1 MPRPRVAAA
10 AIPGLDAVIAHDD
23 RSILGLLVEGAAE
36 GIEGVLVTL
45 TGIEGGSSRGIGA
58 QMAVLADGRSAGS
71 FSGGCVEAAVIA
83 EAQEVLAQGYG
94 RTVRY
99 GIGSPYLD
107 IRLPCGGG
115 IDLLFTPRPDPAV
128 LAQVLAR
135 TAQRKAAVLRLN
147 EAGAMLSD
155 TPGAQG
161 FQRAYAPPLRLIAL
175 GHGEDLTALV
185 RLSRAFGIAVEAYAP
200 ASDRHAAVE
209 PGVNLLRSR
218 TALPALVG
226 DPWTAFV
233 FLFHDH
239 DWEEELLPHAL
250 TQDGFYHG
258 AVGSARTHRARM
270 AGLRTIGVPQASLET
285 LRGGIG
291 LIPATRDPATL
302 ALSILGEVV
311 QDYQACA
318 GMPGW
323 SGRAP
328 GRMGH
333 DPTAHVPTRN

>member
-1 MPRPRVAAA
+1 MSDH
-10 AIPGLDAVIAHDD
+10 GGIAHDD
-23 RSILGLLVEGAAE
+23 RSILGLLIEGAE
-36 GIEGVLVTL
+36 DGVDGVLITL

-71 FSGGCVEAAVIA
+71 FSGGCVEAAMIA
-83 EAQEVLAQGYG
+83 EAQDVLAQGHG

-128 LAQVLAR
+128 LREVLAR
-135 TAQRKAAVLRLN
+135 LDQRKAAVLRLS
-147 EAGAMLSD
+147 EGAALLSD

-161 FQRAYAPPLRLIAL
+161 FQRAYAPPLRLVAL

-185 RLSRAFGIAVEAYAP
+185 RLSRAFGIRVDAYAP
-200 ASDRHAAVE
+200 ASDRIAAAE
-209 PGVNLLRSR
+209 PGVTALASR
-218 TALPALVG
+218 TALPKLVG

-239 DWEEELLPHAL
+239 DWEEQLLPHAL
-250 TQDGFYHG
+250 AQDGFYHG
-258 AVGSARTHRARM
+258 AVGSARTHHARL
-270 AGLRTIGVPQASLET
+270 AGLRTIGVPQASLDM

-328 GRMGH
+328 GRIGH
-333 DPTAHVPTRN
+333 DPASHVPTRN

>member
-1 MPRPRVAAA
+1 M
-10 AIPGLDAVIAHDD
+10 IAHDD
-23 RSILGLLVEGAAE
+23 RSILGLLAEGAAA
-36 GIEGVLVTL
+36 GIEGVLITL
-45 TGIEGGSSRGIGA
+45 TGIEGASSRGIGA

-71 FSGGCVEAAVIA
+71 FSSGCIEAAVIA
-83 EAQEVLAQGYG
+83 EAIDVLAAPQG

-99 GIGSPYLD
+99 GVGSPYLD

-115 IDLLFTPRPDPAV
+115 IDLLFIPRPDAAALRAV
-128 LAQVLAR
+128 LSSLD
-135 TAQRKAAVLRLN
+135 QRQSAALRLY
-147 EAGAMLSD
+147 ETGAFLAETPDAG
-155 TPGAQG
+155 G
-161 FQRAYAPPLRLIAL
+161 FPRSYAPPLRLVAL

-185 RLSRAFGIAVEAYAP
+185 RLARAFGLALEAYAP
-200 ASDRHAAVE
+200 ESDRHAMAE
-209 PGVNLLRSR
+209 RGVIPLRSR
-218 TALPALVG
+218 TALPDLTG

-239 DWEEELLPHAL
+239 DWEEQLLPHAL
-250 TQDGFYHG
+250 AQEGFYHG
-258 AVGSARTHRARM
+258 AVGSARTHRARL
-270 AGLRTIGVPQASLET
+270 AGLGAQGVPQSRLDT

-302 ALSILGEVV
+302 ALSVLGELV

-328 GRMGH
+328 GRPPGKLGH
-333 DPTAHVPTRN
+333 NPATHVPTRR

>member
-1 MPRPRVAAA
+1 MIAQ
-10 AIPGLDAVIAHDD
+10 GGIAHDD
-23 RSILGLLVEGAAE
+23 RSILGLLIEGAAA
-36 GIEGVLVTL
+36 GVDGVLVTL
-45 TGIEGGSSRGIGA
+45 TGIEGASSRGIGA

-83 EAQEVLAQGYG
+83 EAQDVLAQGYG

-115 IDLLFTPRPDPAV
+115 IDLLFTPRPDPAA
-128 LAQVLAR
+128 LAQVLA
-135 TAQRKAAVLRLN
+135 QLEDRKAAVLSLN
-147 EAGAMLSD
+147 EAGAALAEMPG
-155 TPGAQG
+155 TPGGAQG
-161 FQRAYAPPLRLIAL
+161 FQRAYAPPLRLVAL

-185 RLSRAFGIAVEAYAP
+185 RLARAFGLAVEAYAP
-200 ASDRHAAVE
+200 AGDRLAAAE
-209 PGVNLLRSR
+209 PGVIPLLSR
-218 TALPALVG
+218 TALPDLGG
-226 DPWTAFV
+226 DPWSAFV

-239 DWEEELLPHAL
+239 DWEEQLLPHAL
-250 TQDGFYHG
+250 AQDGFYHG
-258 AVGSARTHRARM
+258 AVGSARTHRARL
-270 AGLRTIGVPQASLET
+270 AGLRASGVPQESLDK

-291 LIPATRDPATL
+291 LIPATRDPGTL
-302 ALSILGEVV
+302 ALSILGEMV

-333 DPTAHVPTRN
+333 DPAAHVPTRN

>member
-1 MPRPRVAAA
+1 MSVSA
-10 AIPGLDAVIAHDD
+10 GIAHDD
-23 RSILGLLVEGAAE
+23 RSILRLLIEGAE
-36 GIEGVLVTL
+36 QGIEGVLVTL

-71 FSGGCVEAAVIA
+71 FSGGCIEAAVIA
-83 EAQEVLAQGYG
+83 EALDTLDLGIG
-94 RTVRY
+94 RTIRY

-128 LAQVLAR
+128 LAKVLTR
-135 TAQRKAAVLRLN
+135 TEDRKAAVLRLS
-147 EAGAMLSD
+147 EGGAALSD
-155 TPGAQG
+155 TPGAHG
-161 FQRAYAPPLRLIAL
+161 FQRAYAPPLRLVAL

-200 ASDRHAAVE
+200 ATDRHAMAQ
-209 PGVNLLRSR
+209 PGITPLTSR
-218 TALPALVG
+218 TALPELIG

-233 FLFHDH
+233 FVFHDH
-239 DWEEELLPHAL
+239 DWEEGLLPLAL
-250 TQDGFYHG
+250 EQDGFYHG
-258 AVGSARTHRARM
+258 AVGSARTHRARLT
-270 AGLRTIGVPQASLET
+270 GLRTIGVPQASLDA

-333 DPTAHVPTRN
+333 DPASHVPTRN

>member
-1 MPRPRVAAA
+1 M
-10 AIPGLDAVIAHDD
+10 IAHDD
-23 RSILGLLVEGAAE
+23 RSILGLLTQGAAE
-36 GIEGVLVTL
+36 GIEGVLITL
-45 TGIEGGSSRGIGA
+45 TWIEGGSSRGIGA

-71 FSGGCVEAAVIA
+71 FSGGCIEAAVIA
-83 EAQEVLAQGYG
+83 EAQDVLAQGYG

-115 IDLLFTPRPDPAV
+115 IDLLFTPRPDPVV
-128 LAQVLAR
+128 LSRVLEQ
-135 TAQRKAAVLRLN
+135 TTQRRAAVLRIS
-147 EAGAMLSD
+147 EGGAVHTD
-155 TPGAQG
+155 VPGALG
-161 FQRAYAPPLRLIAL
+161 FQRAYAPPMRIVAL

-185 RLSRAFGIAVEAYAP
+185 RLARAFGVAVEAHAP
-200 ASDRHAAVE
+200 ATDRHAAVE
-209 PGVNLLRSR
+209 PGVNLLQSR
-218 TALPALVG
+218 TTLPDLAG

-239 DWEEELLPHAL
+239 DWEEMLLPHAL
-250 TQDGFYHG
+250 AQDGFYHG
-258 AVGSARTHRARM
+258 AVGSARTHRARL
-270 AGLRTIGVPQASLET
+270 AGLRTVGVPQASLDA

-302 ALSILGEVV
+302 ALSIMGELV

-328 GRMGH
+328 GRIGH
-333 DPTAHVPTRN
+333 DPAAHVPTRN

>member
-1 MPRPRVAAA
+1 MSIQR
-10 AIPGLDAVIAHDD
+10 GIAHDD
-23 RSILGLLVEGAAE
+23 RSILDFLTKAAREGIDGALVTLV
-36 GIEGVLVTL
+36 GIEGA
-45 TGIEGGSSRGIGA
+45 SSRGIGA

-71 FSGGCVEAAVIA
+71 FSGGCIEAAVIA
-83 EAQEVLAQGYG
+83 EAQDVLAQGRG

-99 GIGSPYLD
+99 GVGSPYLD

-115 IDLLFTPRPDPAV
+115 IDLLFTPRPDLAV
-128 LAQVLAR
+128 LGELAAR
-135 TAQRKAAVLRLN
+135 LDARKAAALRLTD
-147 EAGAMLSD
+147 AGVMLPD
-155 TPGAQG
+155 AIGATG
-161 FQRAYAPPLRLIAL
+161 FQRNYAPALRLVAL
-175 GHGEDLTALV
+175 GHGEDLAALV
-185 RLSRAFGIAVEAYAP
+185 RLARAFGVAVEAYAP
-200 ASDRHAAVE
+200 ATDRLAMAE
-209 PGVNLLRSR
+209 PGVTALVSR
-218 TALPALVG
+218 TALPDVVG

-239 DWEEELLPHAL
+239 DWEEQLLPHAL
-250 TQDGFYHG
+250 AQDGFYHG
-258 AVGSARTHRARM
+258 AVGSARTHRARLT
-270 AGLRTIGVPQASLET
+270 GLRTIGVPQSRLDS

-302 ALSILGEVV
+302 ALSILGELV

-333 DPTAHVPTRN
+333 DPASHVPTRN

>member
-1 MPRPRVAAA
+1 MSGQGA
-10 AIPGLDAVIAHDD
+10 IAHDD
-23 RSILGLLVEGAAE
+23 RSILGLLIEGAAA
-36 GIEGVLVTL
+36 GLDGVLVTL
-45 TGIEGGSSRGIGA
+45 TGIEGASSRGIGA

-83 EAQEVLAQGYG
+83 EALDVLAHGFG

-115 IDLLFTPRPDPAV
+115 IDLLFTPRPDPVV
-128 LAQVLAR
+128 LTQVLAR
-135 TAQRKAAVLRLN
+135 LEDRKAAVLRLN
-147 EAGAMLSD
+147 EGGAALSE
-155 TPGAQG
+155 TPGAHG
-161 FQRAYAPPLRLIAL
+161 FQRAYAPPLRLVAL

-185 RLSRAFGIAVEAYAP
+185 RLARAFGLAVEAYAP
-200 ASDRHAAVE
+200 ADDRLAAAE
-209 PGVNLLRSR
+209 PGIIPLVSR
-218 TALPALVG
+218 TALPDLGG

-239 DWEEELLPHAL
+239 DWEEQLLPHAL
-250 TQDGFYHG
+250 AQDGFYHG
-258 AVGSARTHRARM
+258 AVGSARTHRARLT
-270 AGLRTIGVPQASLET
+270 GFRTIGVPQSSLDK

-291 LIPATRDPATL
+291 LIPATRDPGTL
-302 ALSILGEVV
+302 AISILGELV

-328 GRMGH
+328 GRTGH
-333 DPTAHVPTRN
+333 DPAAHVPTRN